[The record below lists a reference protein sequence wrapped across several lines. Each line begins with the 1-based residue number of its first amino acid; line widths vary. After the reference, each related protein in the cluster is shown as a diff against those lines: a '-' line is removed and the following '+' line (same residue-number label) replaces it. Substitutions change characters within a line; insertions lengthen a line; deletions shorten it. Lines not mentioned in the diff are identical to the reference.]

1 MNKSSLEALIRRITE
16 MENKSIISIM
26 SPLPNMIFIDENDS
40 RDEILKKIEKSKR
53 TFYPVCN
60 QGAENVVGIIHVK
73 DLLIGVLKN
82 SEIDI
87 KEGLNE
93 PVYFNETN
101 SILHVY
107 NIFYQSNIG
116 AAFVVNKSNNVIGF
130 ITLKDV
136 AKTLLGN
143 LFINKN

>member
-1 MNKSSLEALIRRITE
+1 MNKSSLETLIKRINE
-16 MENKSIISIM
+16 MENRSIITIM
-26 SPLPNMIFIDENDS
+26 TPLSNMIFIDENDS
-40 RDEILKKIEKSKR
+40 RDEMLKKIEKSKR

-60 QGAENVVGIIHVK
+60 QGAENVVGIIHIK
-73 DLLIGVLKN
+73 DLLIGALKN
-82 SEIDI
+82 LEIDI
-87 KEGLNE
+87 KEGLHE

-136 AKTLLGN
+136 TKAIMGN
-143 LFINKN
+143 VFVNKN